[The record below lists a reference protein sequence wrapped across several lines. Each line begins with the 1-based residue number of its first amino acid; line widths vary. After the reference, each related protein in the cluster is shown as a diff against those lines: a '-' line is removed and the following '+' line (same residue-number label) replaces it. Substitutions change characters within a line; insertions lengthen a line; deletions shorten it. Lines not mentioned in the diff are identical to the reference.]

1 MRGRLDADESLRML
15 LHLVPGCPDC
25 QKITSELWWAADG
38 RGARA
43 GTAIDYGTSVD
54 LVFDR
59 VRRIQAELEAERA
72 AARQVLAGLSGLA
85 MADWKS
91 RLAGAARTWGLCELL
106 LERSREAR
114 AQEEPRDAEALAG
127 SAVAVAGEIP
137 AGIHPAGLVED
148 LTARAWLAVA
158 EARRSLAELAGA
170 EEALRQA
177 EAHLARGLGE
187 RLARARLCSIRA
199 ALRTD
204 QERFREADR
213 LLRRALA
220 VYRRLGQVDLL
231 GRTFVQQGYVRA
243 CAGDL
248 PGAAVALRQGL
259 ALADAARD
267 PETACAALYTLA
279 VLTCQS
285 PATIS
290 ANPSPSIQPNR
301 SPRKPTASSTATS
314 GWSVP

>member
-1 MRGRLDADESLRML
+1 MRGRLGADESLRVL

-25 QKITSELWWAADG
+25 QTITSELWWAAEG
-38 RGARA
+38 RGAR
-43 GTAIDYGTSVD
+43 GGPAIDSGASFD
-54 LVFDR
+54 RVFER
-59 VRRIQAELEAERA
+59 VRRIQAGLEAERA
-72 AARQVLAGLSGLA
+72 AARRVLAGLAGLA
-85 MADWKS
+85 VTDWNG
-91 RLAGAARTWGLCELL
+91 RLAGAAPTWGLCELL

-114 AQEEPRDAEALAG
+114 AQEEPREAEALAG

-137 AGIHPAGLVED
+137 AGVHPAGLVED

-158 EARRSLAELAGA
+158 EARRSRAELAGA

-177 EAHLARGLGE
+177 GILLARGSGE
-187 RLARARLCSIRA
+187 RLEKARLCAVRA

-285 PATIS
+285 PATIRPS
-290 ANPSPSIQPNR
+290 PSPSIQPNR
-301 SPRKPTASSTATS
+301 SPRKAAASTAATS
-314 GWSVP
+314 GCKVP